1 MRSYGASVHW
11 LSLIMLLHLL
21 LNIWLSLLLTD
32 LFFSV
37 LHLPPASVV
46 CFSILGRSVALV
58 GGLLGILQ
66 TVWSLALGVAAP
78 LVGLL
83 TVGSF
88 ALGSTDLLGV
98 LQIVESSEGQ
108 IC

>member
-1 MRSYGASVHW
+1 M
-11 LSLIMLLHLL
+11 
-21 LNIWLSLLLTD
+21 
-32 LFFSV
+32 
-37 LHLPPASVV
+37 
-46 CFSILGRSVALV
+46 ALV

>member
-1 MRSYGASVHW
+1 MSSSGVSVHW

-32 LFFSV
+32 LVFSV
-37 LHLPPASVV
+37 LHLLPASLI
-46 CFSILGRSVALV
+46 CFSSPGRSVALV
-58 GGLLGILQ
+58 VGLLGILQ
-66 TVWSLALGVAAP
+66 TVWSLALGVAVP

-83 TVGSF
+83 SVGSF
-88 ALGSTDLLGV
+88 ARGSTDLLGV